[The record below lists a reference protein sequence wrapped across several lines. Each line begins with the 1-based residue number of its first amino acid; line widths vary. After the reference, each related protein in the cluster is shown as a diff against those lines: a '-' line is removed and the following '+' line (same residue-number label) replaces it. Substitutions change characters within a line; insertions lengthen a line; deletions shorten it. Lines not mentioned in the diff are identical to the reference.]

1 MTRPRA
7 APSAGAEARARSA
20 SPWLPPGANPPERVV
35 WINGQMVR
43 GSDASLS
50 LFDRGAR
57 DGGGIFETLR
67 VYAGQP
73 FDWTRHM
80 ERLVLAAAM
89 LGFPVPSA
97 PSRLRHA
104 LAQVLAAEGLS
115 DAVAR
120 LTVTRGVAG
129 GRPTRTG
136 AWVEAESLAARLWS
150 GTKRG
155 IATVVIS
162 RRPFHPGPIGA
173 FKTTS
178 RLAYDLAREEARAEH
193 ADEAL
198 LIGASGEVFE
208 GAVSNVF
215 VVQRGE
221 VLTPPLGQG
230 ILPGIVRA
238 RVLELCAAAGL
249 PAREAP
255 LTRADLD
262 TADEL
267 FLTNSVQ
274 EIVPVGTCAG
284 RELPSRVLGDRLRET
299 YRGLVEAE
307 NR

>member
-1 MTRPRA
+1 MTRPRP
-7 APSAGAEARARSA
+7 APSAGAESRARPA
-20 SPWLPPGANPPERVV
+20 APWLPPGANPPERTV
-35 WINGQMVR
+35 WINGQLMR
-43 GSDASLS
+43 GADASLS

-57 DGGGIFETLR
+57 DGGGIFETIR

-73 FDWTRHM
+73 FDWARHM
-80 ERLVLAAAM
+80 ERLVLAAAV

-136 AWVEAESLAARLWS
+136 AWVEVEPLAGRLWP

-155 IATVVIS
+155 AAAVVVS
-162 RRPFHPGPIGA
+162 RRPFHPGPLGA

-178 RLAYDLAREEARAEH
+178 RLAYDLAREEARAER

-198 LIGASGEVFE
+198 LAGADGELFE
-208 GAVSNVF
+208 GAASNVF
-215 VVQRGE
+215 VVRAGE
-221 VLTPPLGQG
+221 VLTPPLASGV
-230 ILPGIVRA
+230 LPGIVRA
-238 RVLELCAAAGL
+238 RVLELGPGLGL
-249 PAREAP
+249 PVREAR
-255 LTRADLD
+255 LTRDELES
-262 TADEL
+262 ADEI

-274 EIVPVGTCAG
+274 EVVPVERSAG
-284 RELPSRVLGDRLRET
+284 RELPSRAAGERFRDAYRERVAAELG
-299 YRGLVEAE
+299 
-307 NR
+307 

>member
-7 APSAGAEARARSA
+7 TPSAAAEARANSA
-20 SPWLPPGANPPERVV
+20 APWLPPGATPPERIV
-35 WINGQMVR
+35 WLNGQLVR
-43 GSDASLS
+43 GGDAALS

-57 DGGGIFETLR
+57 DGGGIFETVR

-136 AWVEAESLAARLWS
+136 AWVEAESLAGRLWP
-150 GTKRG
+150 GTKRSA
-155 IATVVIS
+155 ATVVIS

-178 RLAYDLAREEARAEH
+178 RLAYDLAREEARAEN

-198 LIGASGEVFE
+198 LTGAGGEVFE

-221 VLTPPLGQG
+221 VLTPPLAQG

-238 RVLELCAAAGL
+238 RVLDLCAASHIS
-249 PAREAP
+249 AREASI
-255 LTRADLD
+255 TRADLD
-262 TADEL
+262 TADEI

-274 EIVPVGTCAG
+274 EVVPVGTCAG
-284 RELPSRVLGDRLRET
+284 RKIPAQTLGERLRDA
-299 YRGLVEAE
+299 YRKLVEAE
-307 NR
+307 RA